1 MENDRMPNDLGLA
14 DLVLGIALTGLMI
27 GLIIWLA

>member
-1 MENDRMPNDLGLA
+1 MDNDRMPNDLSLA
-14 DLVLGIALTGLMI
+14 DLVLGIVLTGLLI

>member
-1 MENDRMPNDLGLA
+1 MENDRMQNDLGLP
-14 DLVLGIALTGLMI
+14 DLVLGAVLTGLLI

>member
-1 MENDRMPNDLGLA
+1 MENDRIQNDLGLA
-14 DLVLGIALTGLMI
+14 DLVLGVVLTGLLI